1 MIQFIMVSAM
11 KTNKINTA
19 LRISAVI
26 LVMTMLLQFFGC
38 SGGGETLSD
47 PEEMYSFI
55 SENAAFPS
63 MEDVDAE
70 AVRDIYGIDLDK
82 ISRYVL
88 RISEDKSIA
97 DEVAIFETADPE
109 YLSTLDRLL
118 SSRLN
123 MAARAARDYSPEQYE
138 IILKAEVVSRGRY
151 VFFIVNSE
159 SASLTRSLLNR
170 IPGE

>member
-1 MIQFIMVSAM
+1 M

-97 DEVAIFETADPE
+97 DEVAIFETADPSICPRSSGCC
-109 YLSTLDRLL
+109 LPASTWPR
-118 SSRLN
+118 
-123 MAARAARDYSPEQYE
+123 AQQETTAR
-138 IILKAEVVSRGRY
+138 
-151 VFFIVNSE
+151 NSM
-159 SASLTRSLLNR
+159 RSY
-170 IPGE
+170 